1 MSPPAEDRGGEARPL
16 GVLRRIGRAAFAPWR
31 FLRIDDSMAAIR
43 RDFDDLSAG
52 GRAGASPMRLDET
65 GAFDLDAS
73 AFLRGQRRAAFE
85 DALIVRQRST
95 ARNAWIFL
103 GLGALFFLGWLYR
116 LMTMTWTANAALTAL
131 QFTPACAVFFL
142 LAFRFGLE
150 NYQIRMRRKVAVMEY
165 DAALD
170 QAASQKGG
178 RRQWSAARPSAQKR
192 QKVPGGRSVD
202 PPPAPVAHSALS

>member
-1 MSPPAEDRGGEARPL
+1 
-16 GVLRRIGRAAFAPWR
+16 
-31 FLRIDDSMAAIR
+31 
-43 RDFDDLSAG
+43 
-52 GRAGASPMRLDET
+52 MRLDKT

-73 AFLRGQRRAAFE
+73 AFLHGQRRAAFE

-150 NYQIRMRRKVAVMEY
+150 NYQIRMRRKVRVMEY
-165 DAALD
+165 L
-170 QAASQKGG
+170 
-178 RRQWSAARPSAQKR
+178 SAPRGFWPR
-192 QKVPGGRSVD
+192 
-202 PPPAPVAHSALS
+202 